1 MMFSHRFRRLCYD
14 GGGYCCSKQF
24 LLTRIAVLGMVSHHV
39 AGGGRSKMI
48 PSMIAAGTT
57 VPSTTFV
64 SQRCFP
70 KHYSTTTAAI
80 TPVRCRCRCLT
91 SSTTAFQQYSR
102 QHDNNHYKNQIDSYL
117 FFCGTRRSSFARNMG
132 GLYAN
137 SSHCPTPQHRRW
149 RTTVGASDAT
159 NKNPASSMMVLK
171 AEREDQQSA
180 SFANE
185 SSSTL
190 SSSSSSLSGDIIEE
204 GKPKKEKE
212 KAVVA
217 ATPPFNGDPTSTS
230 ATSTTTTS
238 PTTSTNQTDSV
249 SSNTH
254 SATSPPPPP
263 QQPSTSFAS
272 LSSSWSLRSWFV
284 GYRKWLIGNRGSSGL
299 SQRFRRIAGDLLIAQ
314 GFGASSAV
322 SLWSSNAQD
331 FQQIKD
337 NLLTM
342 LQYLE
347 TSEIEGEIRQ
357 VMAMSPGELLD
368 QIILL
373 SRTQNFLLQGLD
385 PRDDLL
391 ATTNTTTTMTTTTTT
406 TASSQWNDNSLCPI
420 VEEALRY
427 AKYTVS
433 AYGDL
438 AIQAAQMDLTGQIH
452 ETTGDNN
459 TTEALSASFWLW
471 GGEETDLLL
480 EQQKQQEQ
488 EQQAEQVLRSRISK
502 HISVPATD
510 IALLDVS
517 YSGSTKHLRHFVA
530 IDHVHRKVVL
540 SIRGTFSLS
549 ELVVDVV
556 AFSRKKYYTFFNQCL
571 KKHLSV

>member
-1 MMFSHRFRRLCYD
+1 MVRD
-14 GGGYCCSKQF
+14 D
-24 LLTRIAVLGMVSHHV
+24 LLLLETWVVGIL
-39 AGGGRSKMI
+39 I
-48 PSMIAAGTT
+48 
-57 VPSTTFV
+57 VP
-64 SQRCFP
+64 
-70 KHYSTTTAAI
+70 
-80 TPVRCRCRCLT
+80 
-91 SSTTAFQQYSR
+91 
-102 QHDNNHYKNQIDSYL
+102 
-117 FFCGTRRSSFARNMG
+117 
-132 GLYAN
+132 
-137 SSHCPTPQHRRW
+137 HCPTPQYRRW
-149 RTTVGASDAT
+149 RTTVGASDTT

-204 GKPKKEKE
+204 GNPKKE

-217 ATPPFNGDPTSTS
+217 ATPPFNGDPTSTT
-230 ATSTTTTS
+230 ATSTTTTTS
-238 PTTSTNQTDSV
+238 PTTSTDQTDSV

-254 SATSPPPPP
+254 SATSPSPPP

-391 ATTNTTTTMTTTTTT
+391 ATTKTTTMTTTTTT
-406 TASSQWNDNSLCPI
+406 TASCQWNDNSSCPI

-427 AKYTVS
+427 AKYAVS

-438 AIQAAQMDLTGQIH
+438 AIQAAQMDLTGQIHH

-480 EQQKQQEQ
+480 EQQQKQQQQ

-517 YSGSTKHLRHFVA
+517 YSGSTEHLRHFVA

-556 AFSRKKYYTFFNQCL
+556 AFSRKKWGGGGGGASKT
-571 KKHLSV
+571 